1 MPQIANSRS
10 LVQDAARR
18 NSVLPRRQGRN
29 ADIGI
34 GLEQL
39 VDSIASLSEEDDAIF
54 DTESERSDS
63 SNESILDSHVVR
75 QRQAM
80 R

>member
-1 MPQIANSRS
+1 M
-10 LVQDAARR
+10 
-18 NSVLPRRQGRN
+18 LPRRQGRVPRGEN
-29 ADIGI
+29 IQI

-54 DTESERSDS
+54 DTESDRSDS

-75 QRQAM
+75 QR
-80 R
+80 

>member
-1 MPQIANSRS
+1 M
-10 LVQDAARR
+10 
-18 NSVLPRRQGRN
+18 LPRRQGRVPRGES
-29 ADIGI
+29 IQI

-54 DTESERSDS
+54 DTESDRSDS

-75 QRQAM
+75 QR
-80 R
+80 